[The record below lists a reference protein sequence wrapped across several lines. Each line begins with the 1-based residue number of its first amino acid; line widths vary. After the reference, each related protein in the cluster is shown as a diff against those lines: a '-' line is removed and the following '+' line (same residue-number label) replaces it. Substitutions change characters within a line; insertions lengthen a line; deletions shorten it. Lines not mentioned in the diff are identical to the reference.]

1 MMTLNKPY
9 EIFWLMKN
17 PFWSIPIV
25 QTIFLYIK
33 KNCMKMQKKTV
44 TNHMEVESV
53 VLCTVLQQKSTQ
65 QVKYLSEEQGT
76 SAASK

>member
-33 KNCMKMQKKTV
+33 KLYENEKKNCDKSYGGRV
-44 TNHMEVESV
+44 G
-53 VLCTVLQQKSTQ
+53 CTMYRPST
-65 QVKYLSEEQGT
+65 KEYST
-76 SAASK
+76 S